1 MLREIYLALVVLA
14 IFVTAAVLTWWA
26 EYGSAQLIANAQ
38 ERWANRPTKLQEVHV
53 SELAEDNLA
62 AQEEGAVARKEPA
75 RMDSPTNTS
84 REQKEPASQKNV
96 MASGEQVQ
104 REASKTPSVDG
115 KATPSADECRQGSTQ
130 SVEAAGASC
139 RSTTASACSASEA
152 SCKVTVLPGGNT
164 TVAVSAQ
171 SAGAATK
178 SEQTVIV
185 DGQRYITSANG
196 SDDKDVQV
204 SAPAEFA
211 LIDNLPGQAPQD
223 VVSSTCLP
231 NVPRDAISGGR
242 ASPQAP
248 SEDTKEQAQE
258 SVSGDMEEEA
268 YKQAGAGGDAAAAG
282 LADSMPNPSPLQD
295 EKDQQVDGTQL
306 SAPEDGEVN
315 EPELTSSLHASE
327 LPQAKRPADDQV
339 APVNGSDEA
348 VEDAQPGG
356 EEADSTAAESTG
368 NRSEESPSDKST
380 SAAFAPA
387 GKAKGKKKK
396 GKK

>member
-1 MLREIYLALVVLA
+1 VQVEYTLKEYGKRVLPSATPDAVDKMLREIYLALVVLA

-196 SDDKDVQV
+196 SDDKDVQ
-204 SAPAEFA
+204 
-211 LIDNLPGQAPQD
+211 
-223 VVSSTCLP
+223 
-231 NVPRDAISGGR
+231 DAISGGR

-258 SVSGDMEEEA
+258 SASGDMEDEGH
-268 YKQAGAGGDAAAAG
+268 KQAGAGGDAAAAG
-282 LADSMPNPSPLQD
+282 VADSMPNPSPLQD

>member
-53 SELAEDNLA
+53 SELYEDNLA

-171 SAGAATK
+171 SAVAATK

-196 SDDKDVQV
+196 SDDKDVQ
-204 SAPAEFA
+204 
-211 LIDNLPGQAPQD
+211 
-223 VVSSTCLP
+223 
-231 NVPRDAISGGR
+231 DAISSGR

-258 SVSGDMEEEA
+258 SASGDMEDEGH
-268 YKQAGAGGDAAAAG
+268 KQAGADGDAAAAG
-282 LADSMPNPSPLQD
+282 VADSMPNPSPLQD